1 MGHLPTYSSVSEA
14 VGQLEQQKTDLE
26 QRLDQRKAARLTDL
40 QHIAQAIRKVPST
53 LLINSVVNPAP
64 LGSGTFFMDPELFVW
79 DPDLGKI
86 EKRDL
91 KKNQNYT

>member
-1 MGHLPTYSSVSEA
+1 MCLGLVGHLPTYSSVSEA

-64 LGSGTFFMDPELFVW
+64 LGSGTFSW
-79 DPDLGKI
+79 I
-86 EKRDL
+86 R
-91 KKNQNYT
+91 NYSFGIRI